1 MFKPQVKPELNDIPK
16 HIAIIMDGNGRWAE
30 QRGLPRT
37 AGHKAGLQSLRDA
50 ITVCIL
56 YGVPYLTVYAFSTE
70 NWSRPSKEVDFLMN
84 LFEDVLKNETER
96 LHQQGVKLNFI
107 GLRHNLKPSLV
118 QMMESCEAKTSANDK
133 LTLNIAINYGGR
145 SELLEVTRKV
155 AAQVKAGTLE
165 PEKIT
170 ENEIIEHL
178 FTKGQ
183 PDPDLLIRTSGESR
197 ISNFLIW
204 QIAYA
209 ELYFADKL
217 WPDFG
222 KDDLAEAIE
231 FYSKRERRFGGL
243 KL

>member
-1 MFKPQVKPELNDIPK
+1 MFKPRVKPELNDIPK
-16 HIAIIMDGNGRWAE
+16 HVAIIMDGNGRWAE

-50 ITVCIL
+50 ISICIL
-56 YGVPYLTVYAFSTE
+56 YGVQYLTVYAFSTE

-84 LFEDVLKNETER
+84 LFEEVLKNETER

-118 QMMESCEAKTSANDK
+118 KMMESCEAKTNANTK

-145 SELLEVTRKV
+145 PELLEAIRQIT
-155 AAQVKAGTLE
+155 AQVKAGELE
-165 PEKIT
+165 PEQIT
-170 ENEIIEHL
+170 ENEIAEHL

-204 QIAYA
+204 QIAYT

-231 FYSKRERRFGGL
+231 LYSKRERRFGGL